1 VKIQRLSFA
10 YVAILAA
17 AAVFGGAPCG
27 LSAQA
32 ASAAP
37 AEPLVPTAPVSAADA
52 PVPEGIAAKLSQV
65 LAGKARNFRQADFE
79 VYRWVSDPQVVVLD
93 FTSLEI
99 QDLYVKRLV
108 FFLEKAGSRRQLVSD
123 TFMKGK
129 DGWKAND
136 FSPESLARFY
146 NAARQAA
153 FPLNTREEYFLR
165 CLLAWGLLSQDGK
178 GFLPGRGAIVSIA
191 QDSLPATRKLL
202 LQHEMTHGIYFT
214 TPTFRDYVA
223 QEWKALPAEP
233 KSFLLRFFQFKR
245 YDTSDAALMINEFQ
259 AYLLQQPLGA
269 LQDYVTRQMVVTF
282 KTVYRDDTE
291 FEARAKANA
300 PELQK
305 AAKRLAAWLKEHLG
319 IDITDLTK

>member
-1 VKIQRLSFA
+1 
-10 YVAILAA
+10 
-17 AAVFGGAPCG
+17 
-27 LSAQA
+27 
-32 ASAAP
+32 
-37 AEPLVPTAPVSAADA
+37 
-52 PVPEGIAAKLSQV
+52 
-65 LAGKARNFRQADFE
+65 
-79 VYRWVSDPQVVVLD
+79 
-93 FTSLEI
+93 
-99 QDLYVKRLV
+99 
-108 FFLEKAGSRRQLVSD
+108 
-123 TFMKGK
+123 MKGK